1 MNVRSVAFPF
11 WGRVL
16 LLAGILGLVL
26 GGGLLTW
33 RYIERPT
40 VLKLAVGSIDG
51 EAGKT
56 ASIIASHFA
65 TRKSPIRLD
74 FETFGNA
81 VDAGKAFSSGKV
93 DLAVVRADVGDLSEA
108 RAVAVMAKAVVM
120 LIAPPGSKI
129 TSVEGLRGRTVGVV
143 GGEVNRKLVDALTK
157 QYDLT
162 SARVTFKNLEVSDT
176 RRAVEAKEVG
186 ALLVVIPLTEKYLSL
201 VRGLFKTGAPVLIP
215 IDAAG
220 AIADANGAYESFDI
234 PKGSLRGAPPVPD
247 DDVTTLRVSYYLV
260 ANKKLHSSLIARLTE
275 MVIAARRDLIAGQPQ
290 LAGIAAADTDPD
302 AFIPIHPGAAA
313 YYNGT
318 EQSFMDKYGDD
329 IYLAP
334 MILGALASVLAA
346 AWKFLGIRPPDHRE
360 ATLNALY
367 ALPRRIR
374 AAADDAEL
382 CAIEQEVDDLLS
394 AQLAKTMRNDDDAL
408 EMATLVSSAQR
419 LDNLIHHRRSALAR
433 APFSAAP
440 HSSIESET

>member
-1 MNVRSVAFPF
+1 
-11 WGRVL
+11 
-16 LLAGILGLVL
+16 
-26 GGGLLTW
+26 
-33 RYIERPT
+33 
-40 VLKLAVGSIDG
+40 
-51 EAGKT
+51 
-56 ASIIASHFA
+56 
-65 TRKSPIRLD
+65 
-74 FETFGNA
+74 
-81 VDAGKAFSSGKV
+81 
-93 DLAVVRADVGDLSEA
+93 
-108 RAVAVMAKAVVM
+108 
-120 LIAPPGSKI
+120 
-129 TSVEGLRGRTVGVV
+129 
-143 GGEVNRKLVDALTK
+143 
-157 QYDLT
+157 
-162 SARVTFKNLEVSDT
+162 
-176 RRAVEAKEVG
+176 
-186 ALLVVIPLTEKYLSL
+186 VVIPLTEKYLSL

-275 MVIAARRDLIAGQPQ
+275 MVIAARRDLIAEQPQ